1 MGDAVSVVLTNRLP
15 EIQRLN
21 GILEHFAQQHQLSQ
35 RVVYP
40 VNLALD
46 EILTNVISYGYQDS
60 GEHQIQ
66 VRISLDAEVLTAE
79 VEDDGRPFN
88 PLERADPDLDASA
101 EDRPIGGLGIYLL
114 KTMLDSV
121 EYRNQGG
128 RNLLVM
134 KKRVTPTQPRP

>member
-1 MGDAVSVVLTNRLP
+1 MGDAVSVVLTNHLP

-21 GILEHFAQQHQLSQ
+21 GILEGFAEQHQLSQ
-35 RVVYP
+35 RVLYS

-46 EILTNVISYGYQDS
+46 EILTNVISYGYEDG

-66 VRISLDAEVLTAE
+66 VRISLDADVLTAE

-88 PLERADPDLDASA
+88 PLEQADPDLGAVP

-134 KKRVTPTQPRP
+134 KKRVTTEPRP

>member
-1 MGDAVSVVLTNRLP
+1 MGDAVSVVLTNHLP

-21 GILEHFAQQHQLSQ
+21 GILEDFAERHRLSQ
-35 RVVYP
+35 RVLYP

-46 EILTNVISYGYQDS
+46 EILTNVISYGYEDG

-66 VRISLDAEVLTAE
+66 VRISLDADVLTAE

-88 PLERADPDLDASA
+88 PLERADPDLGAA
-101 EDRPIGGLGIYLL
+101 PEDRPIGGLGIYLL

-121 EYRNQGG
+121 DYRNEGG

-134 KKRVTPTQPRP
+134 KKRVSTEPRP